1 MKMPMEGVK
10 EDDVIRLIK
19 VFVPYSQYY
28 HEAYYL
34 YAVNEYGELPFGTM
48 VQTSMGAGVIIEEDI
63 PEEKLPNIDIRE
75 ISGLADARTIRK
87 VEKDWWTTILRIH
100 EKLKTLGK

>member
-10 EDDVIRLIK
+10 EDDVIRFIK

-34 YAVNEYGELPFGTM
+34 YAVNEIGRAH
-48 VQTSMGAGVIIEEDI
+48 V
-63 PEEKLPNIDIRE
+63 
-75 ISGLADARTIRK
+75 
-87 VEKDWWTTILRIH
+87 
-100 EKLKTLGK
+100 